1 MDNLVYSVQNSR
13 KEIEMASINRTPIY
27 NLSAVLRETG
37 LTADVLRVWERRYDL
52 PKPQRTPGGH
62 RLYSDY
68 DVATLHWLRARQIE
82 GLSISHAVKLWKNLV
97 AAGRD
102 PLDDQPQPAP
112 EATLPIPGSRLDEL
126 RNRWVGACLGFDAGK
141 ADEVINQAFAIHPVE
156 TVCFEILQKGIQQV
170 GASWYLDQA
179 TVQQEH
185 FTTAQAVRRIET
197 LISATPAPTRT
208 QTVLLGCPAGEWH
221 TFPVLLL
228 TLLLRRR
235 GLNVVYLG
243 ANLPLDQMKAT
254 AAAVRPDLIVLA
266 SQQLTTAAAL
276 RAAADL
282 FQRSGV
288 PLAYGGLIFNR
299 VPELRALIP
308 AHFLGETLE
317 DSLERFEEL
326 LAAPAAFPPAVPPEN
341 PYQPTADLFR
351 LRRAALEVRLV
362 ELLANQPRLSAVY
375 MDTVNTFFT
384 DDIQA
389 ALDLGEPRLL
399 EIDLDWI
406 KKLLAGRKLSA
417 DLLLPYLDIYRQ
429 AVELELEAQAAPITA
444 WLDEYR
450 ARNQGDSL

>member
-1 MDNLVYSVQNSR
+1 
-13 KEIEMASINRTPIY
+13 MASINRNPIY

-37 LTADVLRVWERRYDL
+37 LTADVLRAWERRYNL
-52 PKPQRTPGGH
+52 PRPQRTPGGH

-68 DVATLHWLRARQIE
+68 DVATLRWLRARQNE
-82 GLSISHAVKLWKNLV
+82 GLSISRAVELWKGLA

-102 PLDDQPQPAP
+102 PLEGMPQPGP
-112 EATLPIPGSRLDEL
+112 EAALPTPGGRLEDL
-126 RNRWVGACLGFDAGK
+126 RNRWVKACLGFDALK
-141 ADEVINQAFAIHPVE
+141 ADEVLNQAFAIHPVE
-156 TVCFEILQKGIQQV
+156 TVCFEILQKGLHQV
-170 GASWYLDQA
+170 GAFWYVDQA

-185 FTTAQAVRRIET
+185 FATAQAVRRIET
-197 LISATPAPTRT
+197 LISATPAPTRS

-221 TFPVLLL
+221 NFPVLLL
-228 TLLLRRR
+228 ALLLRRR

-243 ANLPLDQMKAT
+243 ANLPLDQMETT
-254 AAAVRPDLIVLA
+254 AATVRPDLIVLA

-276 RAAADL
+276 HAASGL

-299 VPELRALIP
+299 VPELRARIP
-308 AHFLGETLE
+308 AHFLGENLE
-317 DSLERFEEL
+317 DSLERIEEL
-326 LAAPAAFPPAVPPEN
+326 LAAPAAFPTVVPPEN
-341 PYQPTADLFR
+341 PCQPTADLFR
-351 LRRAALEVRLV
+351 LRRAALEVRLTG
-362 ELLANQPRLSAVY
+362 LLDRHPGMSAAY
-375 MDTVNTFFT
+375 MNTVNTFFT

-389 ALDLGEPRLL
+389 ALDLGEPHLL

-429 AVELELEAQAAPITA
+429 AVEFELGAQAAPITA